1 MTLDWWPLLRS
12 LEKEITTKATALL
25 AADIPP
31 VRALH
36 LIQTVIKPKITYCLA
51 IAPLSRA
58 QLDRLDRLLCRI
70 AKQCLLL
77 PKSFPVRGTLMPRDQ
92 GGIGVTSLL
101 VDTAQACAQLLTR
114 VLNDTNNTNTDPS
127 SLAIIAATSMR
138 RQLDGLGHLPS
149 HLARQAI
156 YKNAMILRQLSFL
169 HQSGVA
175 LRVHGTILNLA
186 GNPMWQQITQA
197 LSPAHTPLSDLPR
210 SIMLPLWLAGIH
222 DLHQLLAPSLPGSP
236 PTLIATT
243 SLGTAPGFQGRVH
256 T

>member
-1 MTLDWWPLLRS
+1 LCPPLAPQPS
-12 LEKEITTKATALL
+12 LPAPTPPPPTTSLHPHPSQPHPPTPPSLSNHPRVSRCPNNNDPRL
-25 AADIPP
+25 VADISP

-114 VLNDTNNTNTDPS
+114 QLNDTNNTNTDPS

-138 RQLDGLGHLPS
+138 RQLDGLGHLPGT
-149 HLARQAI
+149 HTWPVRQ
-156 YKNAMILRQLSFL
+156 
-169 HQSGVA
+169 
-175 LRVHGTILNLA
+175 
-186 GNPMWQQITQA
+186 
-197 LSPAHTPLSDLPR
+197 
-210 SIMLPLWLAGIH
+210 SIKMP
-222 DLHQLLAPSLPGSP
+222 
-236 PTLIATT
+236 
-243 SLGTAPGFQGRVH
+243 
-256 T
+256 